1 MELAETMPVRQESRA
16 GRRRSAW
23 ASSAALRVPRRDH
36 LPRAITGRRE
46 SWHATNAESSPRAPR
61 APATGARSVSP
72 RPERQADAVAFLVER
87 HVVHEVTNDE
97 QPAPVLALEVVG
109 VRRIG
114 QPAGI
119 EAVAVVVHMN
129 ADEVALQ
136 LHVNAHHAIGIF
148 AVAIANRVAE
158 RFGEGGAEIEADAAG
173 RQRTGGK
180 MSGDELDRVAHH
192 PEIARDVEA
201 HRARRHI
208 KS

>member
-114 QPAGI
+114 QPARI
-119 EAVAVVVHMN
+119 K
-129 ADEVALQ
+129 ALTIIIDMDPHEITPQ
-136 LHVNAHHAIGIF
+136 LHVDAYHAIGIF
-148 AVAIANRVAE
+148 AVAIANRVPE

-180 MSGDELDRVAHH
+180 MRGDQLDGVAHH
-192 PEIARDVEA
+192 PEIARDVEL
-201 HRARRHI
+201 HRVRGHI
-208 KS
+208 EA

>member
-1 MELAETMPVRQESRA
+1 MVSAGTTRARRECRA
-16 GRRRSAW
+16 GRHRSAW
-23 ASSAALRVPRRDH
+23 ASNAALRVPH
-36 LPRAITGRRE
+36 PIHPQRAISGRRE
-46 SWHATNAESSPRAPR
+46 SWHATNAELSPKAPR
-61 APATGARSVSP
+61 APARGARAVSP

-97 QPAPVLALEVVG
+97 QPAAVLALEVVG

-114 QPAGI
+114 NAAAI
-119 EAVAVVVHMN
+119 EALTIIIDMNTDVAASHLDINPYHPV
-129 ADEVALQ
+129 
-136 LHVNAHHAIGIF
+136 GIF
-148 AVAIANRVAE
+148 AVPVTNGVPE
-158 RFGEGGAEIEADAAG
+158 CFGERGAEIEADAAG

-180 MSGDELDRVAHH
+180 MSGDQFDGVAHH